1 MIDLII
7 ITIFIIF
14 GFCIYGCIKCCCCKN
29 DRPVIVTHTTIS
41 SPEKP
46 RDQPQSI
53 TIVPPPGAYILR
65 HPTGTVTYPVYPTPY
80 MMQQP
85 HEQNMQQQQQFSDQK
100 SSMSPPQANT
110 LQFPEL
116 PPQMYYPVPP
126 NGSGAMMNPPS
137 YNQVVGDTKPVQAP
151 YKG

>member
-1 MIDLII
+1 MDIVVLVALKICFILFLISGYYI
-7 ITIFIIF
+7 ARFI
-14 GFCIYGCIKCCCCKN
+14 KQ
-29 DRPVIVTHTTIS
+29 RRMAHTTINN
-41 SPEKP
+41 PEKP
-46 RDQPQSI
+46 RDQPQST
-53 TIVPPPGAYILR
+53 TIVPPPGAFILR

-85 HEQNMQQQQQFSDQK
+85 HEQNMQQQQQFSDPK
-100 SSMSPPQANT
+100 SSMPPPQANT

-126 NGSGAMMNPPS
+126 NGSAAMMNPPS